1 MERKKERLAYC
12 GHSVGWKE
20 ELMQGL
26 YTGEGNK
33 SVKMWISKKKKKKN
47 PYITDWEK
55 MKTVRKQWTLLD
67 NSS

>member
-26 YTGEGNK
+26 YTGEGKK
-33 SVKMWISKKKKKKN
+33 SVKMWISKKKKKKKKSLH
-47 PYITDWEK
+47 YWL
-55 MKTVRKQWTLLD
+55 RKDEDCQKAMDTPR
-67 NSS
+67 